1 MSAILEDELFFGEN
15 IPAPAFLQNLVRNWS
30 FNILKFGVNPF
41 LEFMAAI
48 VTNTFIVGVIHSPW
62 KSAALIF
69 ILMTTRS
76 DILSKQFRHTA
87 VLSRVLKLIKHSI
100 QSFIFLSYCL

>member
-1 MSAILEDELFFGEN
+1 MSFSLEKISQLLHSSKISSAIGLDVL
-15 IPAPAFLQNLVRNWS
+15 S